1 MGKRNWTA
9 REGKGVVSM
18 SVLVEGFEQIDI
30 FTVLREIND
39 IELIE
44 KKINGLMPGSKISTA
59 TCEVESENKFI
70 VVRSCDFEELFTST
84 ESALKYIK
92 SYFEGNKKSVSSN

>member
-1 MGKRNWTA
+1 MA
-9 REGKGVVSM
+9 ALM
-18 SVLVEGFEQIDI
+18 EGFEQIDI

-44 KKINGLMPGSKISTA
+44 KKINGLMPGSKISTV

-70 VVRSCDFEELFTST
+70 VVRSCDFEELFTNK
-84 ESALKYIK
+84 EQAINYIK
-92 SYFEGNKKSVSSN
+92 DYFEGNKKSVSSN